1 VRKFRHYA
9 TPCVRTCRIY
19 GASSPVHLCNFG
31 HPSLSTPGWLMGG
44 WGSRSPVRSRR
55 SVPKAHAASSSRT
68 RWRAPPGE
76 AWRLPEPNA
85 CHKHKPGER
94 GCTGLP
100 ACRPRPQPRA
110 AERGAGDNSRDDRD
124 YGRAVRGRRRTCR
137 SVRHRPKPLRDTA
150 RTAGN
155 RRRNGAFKEVCTEG
169 LALRIAFLA
178 SHLYRSR
185 RLCAE

>member
-19 GASSPVHLCNFG
+19 GASLPVRLCNFG

-44 WGSRSPVRSRR
+44 WRSRSPVRSRR

-94 GCTGLP
+94 GCTGLS
-100 ACRPRPQPRA
+100 ACRPRPSLVQRNA
-110 AERGAGDNSRDDRD
+110 GLGTTLVTTATMGVLFAGGAGP
-124 YGRAVRGRRRTCR
+124 AVRCRTA
-137 SVRHRPKPLRDTA
+137 PLRWKPA
-150 RTAGN
+150 SEFWK
-155 RRRNGAFKEVCTEG
+155 RR
-169 LALRIAFLA
+169 A
-178 SHLYRSR
+178 SR
-185 RLCAE
+185 